1 MDRKGGGGVQGIS
14 SECSGLRMKRGINT
28 EGKGGAGSEAEGEP
42 PGQVKALNTKACGQG
57 LRGGLRCP
65 GCSMV
70 KGRWTHNPPDF

>member
-14 SECSGLRMKRGINT
+14 SERSGLRMKRRINT
-28 EGKGGAGSEAEGEP
+28 DGTGGAGSEAEGEP
-42 PGQVKALNTKACGQG
+42 PGQVQGLKTKACG
-57 LRGGLRCP
+57 RGLRCP